1 MTNSQPLRILGIF
14 NLQIFEHGRLI
25 AQESNHNLVVNSGLT
40 AIADMLRGITTGRAI
55 ANIGFGTNGN
65 PTLAT
70 TTALTSPFLKPYT
83 LISQPTPGRLE
94 VDWTLALTEA
104 NGLDIREFGLVL
116 ANGTLL
122 ARKNR
127 DLLQKT
133 SALTLQGKW
142 IILINPVVTN
152 G

>member
-1 MTNSQPLRILGIF
+1 MTKSQPLRISGIF
-14 NLQIFEHGRLI
+14 NLQIFENGKLI
-25 AQESNHNLVVNSGLT
+25 VQESNHNRVVDSGLS
-40 AIADMLRGITTGRAI
+40 AIADLLRGQATGRSI
-55 ANIGFGTNGN
+55 AQIGFGTNGS
-65 PTLAT
+65 PTLPT
-70 TTALTSPFLKPYT
+70 TTTLTAPYLKPFS

-94 VDWTLALTEA
+94 VDWSLELTEA
-104 NGLDIREFGLVL
+104 NGMDIREFGLIL

-142 IILINPVVTN
+142 IVKINSVV
-152 G
+152 